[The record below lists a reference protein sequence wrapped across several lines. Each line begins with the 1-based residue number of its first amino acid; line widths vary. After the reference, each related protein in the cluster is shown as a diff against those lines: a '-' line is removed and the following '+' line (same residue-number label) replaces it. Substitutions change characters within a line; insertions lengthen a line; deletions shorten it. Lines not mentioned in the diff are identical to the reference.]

1 MAMNQA
7 NVPSISPGIANLTT
21 ALGDQPLSSGR
32 SVCAQFYGTFQNTGD
47 CRAAIE
53 KLPSRG
59 VTVGYINDGRMGDYH
74 LPHYTREGNCMVQV
88 EVAGPRQ
95 PDIYPIAPNAIR
107 DMATH
112 LVDVCSRSDKTHTGG
127 FITDSLANMAGWLT
141 SPEGELDKPMRMSP
155 CHHPPL
161 YLPIHSE
168 NCKRKTSC

>member
-7 NVPSISPGIANLTT
+7 NVPSLLPGIANLTT

-32 SVCAQFYGTFQNTGD
+32 SVCAQFYGNFQNTGD

-74 LPHYTREGNCMVQV
+74 LPDYTREGNCMVQV

-112 LVDVCSRSDKTHTGG
+112 LVDVR
-127 FITDSLANMAGWLT
+127 
-141 SPEGELDKPMRMSP
+141 
-155 CHHPPL
+155 
-161 YLPIHSE
+161 
-168 NCKRKTSC
+168 